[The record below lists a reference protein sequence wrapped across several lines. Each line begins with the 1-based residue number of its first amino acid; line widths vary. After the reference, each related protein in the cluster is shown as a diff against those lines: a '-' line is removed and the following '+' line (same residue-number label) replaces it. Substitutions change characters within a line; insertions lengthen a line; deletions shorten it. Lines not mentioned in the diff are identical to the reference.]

1 MQPMSAA
8 AQKKIVVYSH
18 SMLFYWWPV
27 WVAGFI
33 MALVSYLSDQRLAI
47 VPAGTVA
54 KRDALVAPEGKTLPV
69 DKASQELIQPHLRIS
84 SDKNLGVLYCMIL
97 LLVIFTT
104 NVPLRGLW
112 SVIAILVILFLSIL
126 FAVAHIG
133 DRTIW
138 DIVIANLTL
147 LDIRMNMGGYL
158 FVSLV
163 LFVIWC
169 IVFFFFD
176 KHVYGEFTPGG
187 FSVVQDIGAGVKAF
201 PAFGMVVT
209 KQRSD
214 LFRHIILG
222 FGSGDLLIQP
232 QGGKPI
238 ELPNVL
244 FAGRRDKEINEVMK
258 QHIVVPAGA
267 QG

>member
-1 MQPMSAA
+1 MSPP

-27 WVAGFI
+27 WMAGFV

-54 KRDALVAPEGKTLPV
+54 KRDALVAPEGKTMPM
-69 DKASQELIQPHLRIS
+69 DKTSQELIQPHLRIAN
-84 SDKNLGVLYCMIL
+84 DKNLGVLFCMVL
-97 LLVIFTT
+97 LLVIFST

-126 FAVAHIG
+126 FAVARIG

-138 DIVIANLTL
+138 DIIMANLTL
-147 LDIRMNMGGYL
+147 LDIRMNMAGYL

-163 LFVIWC
+163 LFIIWC

-176 KHVYGEFTPGG
+176 KQVCGVFTPGG
-187 FSVVQDIGAGVKAF
+187 FSVVQDIGAEVKAY
-201 PAFGMVVT
+201 ATIGMVVT
-209 KQRSD
+209 KHRSD
-214 LFRHIILG
+214 LFRHVILG
-222 FGSGDLLIQP
+222 FGSGDLVIQP
-232 QGGKPI
+232 QNGKPI
-238 ELPNVL
+238 ELANVL
-244 FAGRRDKEINEVMK
+244 FAGRKDKEINQLLK
-258 QHIVVPAGA
+258 QQIVVAAGA
-267 QG
+267 QD